1 MRQPAGIIAFLSR
14 LGDPCKSRQVF
25 GLPVQPRQQHQNQ
38 RNGMKVFYRQEQ
50 AARTQSFSPSAFK
63 PALVVADWL
72 GRADIPVEVIGF
84 EPVSPSQ
91 LAVAHDPAFVQGIL
105 SGELRNGFGNTDPG
119 VAASLPYTTGSLVA
133 AAEHALLHREAVCS
147 PTSGFHHAG
156 HASAEGF
163 CTFNGLMVAAMLMH
177 QQGLAQRVGIIDCD
191 VHWGNGTDQIIRKL
205 GTRWIQHHTMGA
217 HIHGRSDAGAGGF
230 ERWLDGAI
238 QACMDCDLVIYQAG
252 ADPHVDDPL
261 GGVLTTQQMSARDRR
276 VFERLGHKPLVWNL
290 AGGYQV
296 LSGDGLSDAQQIEPV
311 LALHRET
318 ARLHCEILG

>member
-1 MRQPAGIIAFLSR
+1 
-14 LGDPCKSRQVF
+14 
-25 GLPVQPRQQHQNQ
+25 
-38 RNGMKVFYRQEQ
+38 MKVFYRQEQ

-63 PALVVADWL
+63 PALVLDDW
-72 GRADIPVEVIGF
+72 RRHPEFNIEVIGF
-84 EPVSPSQ
+84 EPVSPDQ
-91 LAVAHDPAFVQGIL
+91 LALAHNPEFVRGVL

-133 AAEHALLHREAVCS
+133 AAEHALLHREVVCS

-156 HASAEGF
+156 YANVEGF
-163 CTFNGLMVAAMLMH
+163 CTFNGLMVTAVAMH

-205 GTRWIQHHTMGA
+205 GIGWIDHHTMGA
-217 HIHGRSDAGAGGF
+217 HFHGHSDVRNGEF
-230 ERWLDGAI
+230 ERWLNQAI
-238 QACMDCDLVIYQAG
+238 DRCMDCDLVIYQAG

-261 GGVLTTQQMSARDRR
+261 GGVLTTQQMSARDRL
-276 VFERLGHKPLVWNL
+276 VFERLGRRPLVWNL

-296 LSGDGLSDAQQIEPV
+296 VDGDHVSDAEKIEPV